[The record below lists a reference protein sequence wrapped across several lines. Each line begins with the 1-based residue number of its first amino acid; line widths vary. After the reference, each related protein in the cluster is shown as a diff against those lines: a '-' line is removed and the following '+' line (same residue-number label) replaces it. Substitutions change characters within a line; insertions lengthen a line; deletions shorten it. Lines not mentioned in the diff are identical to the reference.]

1 MTSSTQTRKPRGHHL
16 GLHSPATNRKAVG
29 LQSDQYPKIS
39 MKDKSVV
46 TTSVVTTSVV
56 TTPCDPKPLSLEERL
71 ARFDPARHG
80 GEVMRTANPLG
91 AEKW

>member
-1 MTSSTQTRKPRGHHL
+1 MTSSTQTKKPRGHHV
-16 GLHSPATNRKAVG
+16 GMHSPATNTKAVG
-29 LQSDQYPKIS
+29 LQSDQCAKIS

-46 TTSVVTTSVV
+46 TTSVVTI
-56 TTPCDPKPLSLEERL
+56 PCNPKPLSLEQRL

-80 GEVMRTANPLG
+80 GEVMSRANPLG

>member
-1 MTSSTQTRKPRGHHL
+1 MTSSTQTKKPRGHHL
-16 GLHSPATNRKAVG
+16 GLHSPATNTKAVG

-46 TTSVVTTSVV
+46 TTSVVTTS
-56 TTPCDPKPLSLEERL
+56 CDPKPLSLEERL

-80 GEVMRTANPLG
+80 GQVMRTANPLG
-91 AEKW
+91 AEKC

>member
-1 MTSSTQTRKPRGHHL
+1 MTSSTQTKKPPGHHL
-16 GLHSPATNRKAVG
+16 GLHSPVTNRKAVG

-39 MKDKSVV
+39 MKDK
-46 TTSVVTTSVV
+46 SVV

-80 GEVMRTANPLG
+80 GEVMNTDNPLNT
-91 AEKW
+91 EKW